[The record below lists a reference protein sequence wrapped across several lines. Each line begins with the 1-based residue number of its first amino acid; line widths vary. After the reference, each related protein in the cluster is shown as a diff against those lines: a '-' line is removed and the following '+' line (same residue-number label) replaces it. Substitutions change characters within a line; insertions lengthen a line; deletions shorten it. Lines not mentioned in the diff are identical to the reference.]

1 MKPAPTLPIYL
12 QTYIESYAGY
22 INDPFIDFHRIELHF
37 ARFPL
42 SAALVMMMGTE
53 SIGRHARE

>member
-37 ARFPL
+37 ARFAL
-42 SAALVMMMGTE
+42 SCAGDDD
-53 SIGRHARE
+53 GH